1 MRAIVYER
9 YGAPDLVHLRE
20 TERPT
25 PGDTEVLVRV
35 RAASASPFDWHLM
48 RGAPFLARLNHGLRR
63 PKDPRLGADLSG
75 EVVSVGAKSSRFHPG
90 DEVFGERTG
99 SFADYVSV
107 PEDSLALKPT
117 NVSFEAAAT
126 VPISGVTALQAL
138 RDLGHVRPGQQVLIN
153 GAAGGVG
160 TFAVQIAKSFGA
172 EVTAVCS
179 TRNVDLVRSIGAD
192 HVIDYLREDFT
203 RNGLRYDLV
212 IDAVG
217 NRSVSDLRR
226 TLRPQGICVVVGF
239 TTMFRLL
246 AVVLQGKMV
255 SRKGGVKIILKTM
268 PINQEGLLFM
278 AGLLES
284 RKVVPVIDR
293 RFTLENVP
301 QALEYLEE
309 GHAQG
314 KVVITIDPTTRAPPD
329 LPMELENRATTARVV
344 VEAIPL

>member
-1 MRAIVYER
+1 
-9 YGAPDLVHLRE
+9 
-20 TERPT
+20 
-25 PGDTEVLVRV
+25 
-35 RAASASPFDWHLM
+35 
-48 RGAPFLARLNHGLRR
+48 
-63 PKDPRLGADLSG
+63 
-75 EVVSVGAKSSRFHPG
+75 
-90 DEVFGERTG
+90 
-99 SFADYVSV
+99 
-107 PEDSLALKPT
+107 
-117 NVSFEAAAT
+117 
-126 VPISGVTALQAL
+126 
-138 RDLGHVRPGQQVLIN
+138 
-153 GAAGGVG
+153 
-160 TFAVQIAKSFGA
+160 
-172 EVTAVCS
+172 
-179 TRNVDLVRSIGAD
+179 
-192 HVIDYLREDFT
+192 
-203 RNGLRYDLV
+203 
-212 IDAVG
+212 
-217 NRSVSDLRR
+217 
-226 TLRPQGICVVVGF
+226 LRPQGICVVVGF